1 MLYRKIASKIESF
14 LKSEKKRML
23 VVSGARQV
31 GKSYIIREV
40 GMRLYSNFIE
50 VNMEEDKQS
59 NRLFENARTVE
70 DFMIALSTIAG
81 AKMKDSEKTLV
92 FIDEIQAYS
101 HLLTLAKFLVE
112 DGRFTYIASGSQLGI
127 ALKTTQSIPIGS
139 IELLSMYPL
148 DFEEFLIANG
158 VGELLINEMRRKFEA
173 KEALNESLHMKVM
186 DYFRK
191 YLLVGGMPSAVNTY
205 LSEHNMVSVRNIHRD
220 ISLLYK
226 NDAAKYESE
235 SLRKLKIQR
244 IYDMV
249 PSNLEKVKKR
259 IVAKDI
265 ELKKGK
271 RMADY
276 QDEFEYLISSGIT
289 LEVQA
294 ISKPSYPLVENSGKN
309 LLKLYM
315 SDIGLLTG
323 ILYHNDVLPIMNDK
337 CGVNLGSVYEN
348 VVAQELKAHGF
359 KLYYYDN
366 KKNGEVDFLI
376 DSVDLM
382 SVLPIEV
389 KSGKDYYIHTAL
401 NNLLKVDE
409 YKISNGIVFSNEAK
423 VYNNGNVIYMP
434 IYYVMFLRSS
444 AFDNSEFVYILNSAT
459 L

>member
-1 MLYRKIASKIESF
+1 MLYRKIALKIESF

-376 DSVDLM
+376 DSVDLL
-382 SVLPIEV
+382 SALPIEV

-409 YKISNGIVFSNEAK
+409 YKISNGIVFSNEEK

-444 AFDNSEFVYILNSAT
+444 AFDNSEFVYI
-459 L
+459 

>member
-220 ISLLYK
+220 INLLYK
-226 NDAAKYESE
+226 NDAAKCESE

-376 DSVDLM
+376 DSVDLL
-382 SVLPIEV
+382 SALPIEV

-409 YKISNGIVFSNEAK
+409 YKITNGIVFSNEEK

-444 AFDNSEFVYILNSAT
+444 AFDNSEFVYI
-459 L
+459 

>member
-81 AKMKDSEKTLV
+81 AKMKDSEKTFV

-220 ISLLYK
+220 INLLYK

-376 DSVDLM
+376 DSVDLL
-382 SVLPIEV
+382 SALPIEV

-409 YKISNGIVFSNEAK
+409 YKITNGIVFSNEAK

-444 AFDNSEFVYILNSAT
+444 AFDNSEFVYI
-459 L
+459 

>member
-81 AKMKDSEKTLV
+81 ATMKDSEKTLV

-409 YKISNGIVFSNEAK
+409 YKITNGIVFSNEEK

-444 AFDNSEFVYILNSAT
+444 AFDNSEFVYI
-459 L
+459 

>member
-1 MLYRKIASKIESF
+1 MLYRKIASKIENF
-14 LKSEKKRML
+14 LKSGKKQML

-148 DFEEFLIANG
+148 DFEEFLIAND

-294 ISKPSYPLVENSGKN
+294 ISKLSYPLVENSGKN

-323 ILYHNDVLPIMNDK
+323 ILYHNDVQPIMNDK

-376 DSVDLM
+376 DSVDLL

-401 NNLLKVDE
+401 NNLLKVEE

-423 VYNNGNVIYMP
+423 VYTNGNVIYMP

-444 AFDNSEFVYILNSAT
+444 AFDNSEFVYI
-459 L
+459 

>member
-186 DYFRK
+186 DYIRK

-376 DSVDLM
+376 DSVDLL
-382 SVLPIEV
+382 SALPIEV

-409 YKISNGIVFSNEAK
+409 YKISNGIVFSNEEK

-444 AFDNSEFVYILNSAT
+444 AFDNSEFVYI
-459 L
+459 

>member
-220 ISLLYK
+220 INLLYK

-289 LEVQA
+289 LEVQT

-323 ILYHNDVLPIMNDK
+323 ILYHNDVQPIMNDK

-376 DSVDLM
+376 DSVDLL
-382 SVLPIEV
+382 SALPIEV

-409 YKISNGIVFSNEAK
+409 YKISNGIVFSNEEK

-444 AFDNSEFVYILNSAT
+444 AFDNSEFVYI
-459 L
+459 

>member
-220 ISLLYK
+220 INLLYK

-235 SLRKLKIQR
+235 LLRKLKIQR

-376 DSVDLM
+376 DSVDLL
-382 SVLPIEV
+382 SALPIEV

-409 YKISNGIVFSNEAK
+409 YKISNGIVFSNEEK

-444 AFDNSEFVYILNSAT
+444 AFDNSEFVYI
-459 L
+459 

>member
-173 KEALNESLHMKVM
+173 KEVLNESLHMKVM

-409 YKISNGIVFSNEAK
+409 YKITNGIVFSNEEK

-444 AFDNSEFVYILNSAT
+444 AFDNSEFVYI
-459 L
+459 

>member
-173 KEALNESLHMKVM
+173 KEVLNESLHMKVM

-220 ISLLYK
+220 INLLYK

-323 ILYHNDVLPIMNDK
+323 ILYHNDVQPIMNDK

-376 DSVDLM
+376 DSVDLL
-382 SVLPIEV
+382 SALPIEV

-409 YKISNGIVFSNEAK
+409 YKISNGIVFSNEEK

-444 AFDNSEFVYILNSAT
+444 AFDNSEFVYI
-459 L
+459 

>member
-158 VGELLINEMRRKFEA
+158 VGELLINETRRKFEA

-409 YKISNGIVFSNEAK
+409 YKISNGIVFSNEEK

-444 AFDNSEFVYILNSAT
+444 AFDNSEFVYI
-459 L
+459 

>member
-220 ISLLYK
+220 INLLYK

-323 ILYHNDVLPIMNDK
+323 ILYHNDVQPIMNDK

-376 DSVDLM
+376 DSVDLL
-382 SVLPIEV
+382 SALPIEV

-409 YKISNGIVFSNEAK
+409 YKISNGIVFSNEEK

-444 AFDNSEFVYILNSAT
+444 AFDNSEFVYI
-459 L
+459 

>member
-376 DSVDLM
+376 DSVDLL
-382 SVLPIEV
+382 SALPIEV

-409 YKISNGIVFSNEAK
+409 YKITNGIVFSNEAK

-434 IYYVMFLRSS
+434 IYFVMFLRSS
-444 AFDNSEFVYILNSAT
+444 AFDNSEFVYI
-459 L
+459 

>member
-323 ILYHNDVLPIMNDK
+323 ILYHNDVQPIMNDK

-376 DSVDLM
+376 DSVDLL
-382 SVLPIEV
+382 SALPIEV

-409 YKISNGIVFSNEAK
+409 YKITNGIVFSNEAK

-444 AFDNSEFVYILNSAT
+444 SFDNSEFVYI
-459 L
+459 

>member
-220 ISLLYK
+220 INLLYK

-323 ILYHNDVLPIMNDK
+323 ILYHNDVQPIMNDK

-376 DSVDLM
+376 DSVDLL
-382 SVLPIEV
+382 SALPIEV

-444 AFDNSEFVYILNSAT
+444 AFDNSEFVYI
-459 L
+459 

>member
-382 SVLPIEV
+382 SALPIEV

-444 AFDNSEFVYILNSAT
+444 AFDNSEFVYI
-459 L
+459 

>member
-323 ILYHNDVLPIMNDK
+323 ILYHNDVQPIINDK

-376 DSVDLM
+376 DSVDLL
-382 SVLPIEV
+382 SALPIEV

-409 YKISNGIVFSNEAK
+409 YKITNGIVFSNEEK

-444 AFDNSEFVYILNSAT
+444 AFDNSEFVYI
-459 L
+459 

>member
-409 YKISNGIVFSNEAK
+409 YKISNGIVFSNEEK
-423 VYNNGNVIYMP
+423 VYNNGNVICMP

-444 AFDNSEFVYILNSAT
+444 AFDNSEFVYI
-459 L
+459 

>member
-289 LEVQA
+289 LEIQA

-409 YKISNGIVFSNEAK
+409 YKISNGIVFSNEEK

-444 AFDNSEFVYILNSAT
+444 AFDNSEFVYI
-459 L
+459 

>member
-309 LLKLYM
+309 LLKLSM

-409 YKISNGIVFSNEAK
+409 YKITNGIVFSNEAK

-444 AFDNSEFVYILNSAT
+444 AFDNSEFVYI
-459 L
+459 

>member
-220 ISLLYK
+220 INLLYK

-366 KKNGEVDFLI
+366 KKNGEVEFLI

-382 SVLPIEV
+382 SALPIEV

-409 YKISNGIVFSNEAK
+409 YKISNGIVFSNEEK

-444 AFDNSEFVYILNSAT
+444 AFDNSEFVYI
-459 L
+459 

>member
-220 ISLLYK
+220 INLLYK

-376 DSVDLM
+376 DSVDLL

-409 YKISNGIVFSNEAK
+409 YKITNGIVFSNEEK

-444 AFDNSEFVYILNSAT
+444 AFDNSEFVYI
-459 L
+459 

>member
-101 HLLTLAKFLVE
+101 HLLTLAKFLEE

-220 ISLLYK
+220 INLLYK

-376 DSVDLM
+376 DSVDLL
-382 SVLPIEV
+382 SALPIEV

-401 NNLLKVDE
+401 NNLLKVNE
-409 YKISNGIVFSNEAK
+409 YKITNGIVFSNEAK

-444 AFDNSEFVYILNSAT
+444 AFDNSEFVYI
-459 L
+459 

>member
-112 DGRFTYIASGSQLGI
+112 DGHFTYIASGSQLGI

-323 ILYHNDVLPIMNDK
+323 ILYNNDVLPIMNDK

-376 DSVDLM
+376 DSVDLL
-382 SVLPIEV
+382 SALPIEV

-409 YKISNGIVFSNEAK
+409 YKISNGIVFSNEEK

-444 AFDNSEFVYILNSAT
+444 AFDNSEFVYI
-459 L
+459 

>member
-323 ILYHNDVLPIMNDK
+323 ILYHNDVQPIMNDK

-382 SVLPIEV
+382 SALPIEV

-409 YKISNGIVFSNEAK
+409 YKISNGIVFSNEEK

-444 AFDNSEFVYILNSAT
+444 AFDNSEFVYI
-459 L
+459 

>member
-1 MLYRKIASKIESF
+1 MLYRKIALKIESF

-323 ILYHNDVLPIMNDK
+323 ILYHNDVQPIMNDK

-382 SVLPIEV
+382 SALPIEV

-409 YKISNGIVFSNEAK
+409 YKISNGIVFSNEEK

-444 AFDNSEFVYILNSAT
+444 AFDNSEFVYI
-459 L
+459 

>member
-294 ISKPSYPLVENSGKN
+294 ISKPSYLLVENSGKN

-409 YKISNGIVFSNEAK
+409 YKITNGIVFSNEEK

-434 IYYVMFLRSS
+434 IYYGMFLRSS
-444 AFDNSEFVYILNSAT
+444 AFDNSEFVYI
-459 L
+459 

>member
-92 FIDEIQAYS
+92 FIDEIQTYS

-376 DSVDLM
+376 DSVDLL
-382 SVLPIEV
+382 SALPIEV

-444 AFDNSEFVYILNSAT
+444 AFDNSEFVYI
-459 L
+459 

>member
-289 LEVQA
+289 LEIQA

-382 SVLPIEV
+382 SALPIEV

-401 NNLLKVDE
+401 NNISKVDE
-409 YKISNGIVFSNEAK
+409 YKITNGIVFSNEEK

-444 AFDNSEFVYILNSAT
+444 AFDNSEFVYI
-459 L
+459 

>member
-173 KEALNESLHMKVM
+173 KETLNESLHMKVM

-220 ISLLYK
+220 INLLYK

-323 ILYHNDVLPIMNDK
+323 ILYHNDVQPIMNDK

-376 DSVDLM
+376 DSVDLL

-423 VYNNGNVIYMP
+423 VYTNGNVIYMP

-444 AFDNSEFVYILNSAT
+444 AFDNSEFVYI
-459 L
+459 

>member
-112 DGRFTYIASGSQLGI
+112 DGRFSYIASGSQLGI

-220 ISLLYK
+220 INLLYK

-323 ILYHNDVLPIMNDK
+323 ILYHNDVQPIMNDK

-376 DSVDLM
+376 DSVDLL

-409 YKISNGIVFSNEAK
+409 YKITNGIVFSNEAK

-434 IYYVMFLRSS
+434 IYFVMFLRSS
-444 AFDNSEFVYILNSAT
+444 AFDNSKFVYI
-459 L
+459 

>member
-382 SVLPIEV
+382 SALPIEV

-401 NNLLKVDE
+401 NNILKVDE
-409 YKISNGIVFSNEAK
+409 YKITNGIVFSNEAK

-444 AFDNSEFVYILNSAT
+444 AFDNSEFVYI
-459 L
+459 

>member
-220 ISLLYK
+220 INLLYK

-376 DSVDLM
+376 DSVDLL
-382 SVLPIEV
+382 SALPIEV

-409 YKISNGIVFSNEAK
+409 YKITNGIVFSNEEK

-444 AFDNSEFVYILNSAT
+444 AFDNSEFLYI
-459 L
+459 

>member
-92 FIDEIQAYS
+92 FIDEIQSYS

-220 ISLLYK
+220 INLLYK

-376 DSVDLM
+376 DSVDLL
-382 SVLPIEV
+382 SALPIEV

-409 YKISNGIVFSNEAK
+409 YKITNGIVFSNEEK

-444 AFDNSEFVYILNSAT
+444 AFDNSEFVYI
-459 L
+459 

>member
-173 KEALNESLHMKVM
+173 KEALNEFLHMKVM

-220 ISLLYK
+220 INLLYK

-276 QDEFEYLISSGIT
+276 QDEFEYFISSGIT

-294 ISKPSYPLVENSGKN
+294 ISKPSYPLEENSGKN

-382 SVLPIEV
+382 SALPIEV

-409 YKISNGIVFSNEAK
+409 YKISNGIVFSNEEK

-444 AFDNSEFVYILNSAT
+444 AFDNSEFVYI
-459 L
+459 

>member
-366 KKNGEVDFLI
+366 KKKGEVDFLI
-376 DSVDLM
+376 DSVDLL
-382 SVLPIEV
+382 SALPIEV

-409 YKISNGIVFSNEAK
+409 YKITNGIVFSNEEK

-444 AFDNSEFVYILNSAT
+444 AFDNSEFVYI
-459 L
+459 

>member
-59 NRLFENARTVE
+59 NRLFEKARTVE

-376 DSVDLM
+376 DSVDLL
-382 SVLPIEV
+382 SALPIEV

-409 YKISNGIVFSNEAK
+409 YKISNGIVFSNEEK

-444 AFDNSEFVYILNSAT
+444 AFDNSEFVYI
-459 L
+459 